1 MAASTPGEPPKGDI
15 DRKALQKIRRRFDS
29 LHQARLQR
37 IQRELPPHQQNYIKL
52 LSLLFHINHPML
64 PGYVNSETPAGLSD
78 FSPSNEQL
86 RIAKSISRSFAY
98 RRRAHRRHL
107 IHGIYLMG
115 SMGSIAHTDKS
126 DFDIWLIHDPQLDAE
141 QRNALSAKATL
152 LEVWGDELGLEVH
165 FFVMDVDSFRRGNRA
180 ALSHESSG
188 TTQQRLLLE
197 EFYRTGIRIAGRYP
211 LWWLVPPEHESDYRS
226 YADRLLEKRFVNP
239 HECLDFGGLQKVP
252 VAEFF
257 SAAHWQLFKG
267 IESPYKAVLKILLM
281 EAYAREYPDIR
292 WLCQQAKAAIY
303 GGCTDLDKL
312 DPYVRLYLRVEQYL
326 LERGEPNRLELA
338 RHCFYFKTE
347 QALSQKQSQSQQ
359 RENWKAALL
368 LSLSS
373 GWGWGQAEFASL
385 DARDSWKIDRV
396 TEERNRLVQ
405 ELSYSYRLLT
415 TFAREHAQEHRVD
428 PADLNLLGRKLYAAL
443 ERRPGK
449 IEYLNPGISKDMLEE
464 QLTLHRVARKDEEGS
479 WFLYRGEID
488 ESERGYHKPL
498 KTSTGLVELL
508 TWCHLNRI
516 TSRGTHFRLYPES
529 GPITAADVSALLG
542 ALRSLCPHD
551 RQPQVPLAALAS
563 VPYVVSCVLFVNV
576 GHDPMAHLAKQGKQL
591 TSSRCNPLSF
601 GAMHVSLLHSLEQLI
616 STSWGELLVVRHDG
630 KVGLLDSICRYL
642 QLAMQ
647 APQGVP
653 APVVNARGFSSNRAS
668 RIAQRIEE
676 VYQNIYHNFSQSEG
690 GLDSRYIIQIDDG
703 YYLIQRGEKEFSWF
717 EMDSM
722 PALLEELGQPL
733 SRYRPTVV
741 DPQTLMGSPI
751 PTILRQNR
759 AGQIQLFF
767 YTARGHTDLY
777 ILDEQGALFCQQI
790 EDADEHHLLVQQ
802 QRFFEQHLD
811 RRDLLSAAEVTGHR
825 RESAQYYRLSK
836 SADGEWWLTDR
847 HPPVG
852 EIPFNYLELRLLSD
866 SADLTKG
873 HFSLVCRN
881 REFSAVE
888 YGDQLYA
895 AVAEQVQAWRRGNK
909 NYPLYLTGVELAGVT
924 TNRSNSTIEM
934 LHLKKRLEEKLNQ
947 ALGGGSRTGT
957 TVRKS

>member
-1 MAASTPGEPPKGDI
+1 MAAPTPGQSPRGDI
-15 DRKALQKIRRRFDS
+15 DRKALQKIRRRFES

-52 LSLLFHINHPML
+52 LPLLFHINHPML
-64 PGYVNSETPAGLSD
+64 PGYVNSDAPAGLSD

-98 RRRAHRRHL
+98 RRRAHRRYL

-126 DFDIWLIHDPQLDAE
+126 DFDIWLIHDPQLDAQ
-141 QRNALSAKATL
+141 QRNALSAKAAL
-152 LEVWGDELGLEVH
+152 LEAWGDELGLEVH
-165 FFVMDVDSFRRGNRA
+165 FFVMDVESFRRGDRA

-188 TTQQRLLLE
+188 STQQHLLLE

-239 HECLDFGGLQKVP
+239 HECLDFGGLQKIS

-267 IESPYKAVLKILLM
+267 IESPYKAVLKLLLM

-292 WLCQQAKAAIY
+292 WLCQQAKTAIY
-303 GGCTDLDKL
+303 GGCTDLAKL

-326 LERGEPNRLELA
+326 LEREEPGRLELA
-338 RHCFYFKTE
+338 RRCFYFKTE
-347 QALSQKQSQSQQ
+347 QALSHLQDPQ

-368 LSLSS
+368 LSLTSQ
-373 GWGWGQAEFASL
+373 WGWGQEEFALL

-415 TFAREHAQEHRVD
+415 TFAREHEQEHRVD
-428 PADLNLLGRKLYAAL
+428 PAELSLLGRKLYAAL

-464 QLTLHRVARKDEEGS
+464 QLTLHQVTRNGEES
-479 WFLYRGEID
+479 NWFLYRGEID
-488 ESERGYHKPL
+488 EPERDYHKPL
-498 KTSTGLVELL
+498 KTSSGLVELL

-516 TSRGTHFRLYPES
+516 TSRGTHFRLYPEAC
-529 GPITAADVSALLG
+529 PVTVADINALLSAL
-542 ALRSLCPHD
+542 RNFCPHD
-551 RQPQVPLAALAS
+551 RQPHVPLTALANA
-563 VPYVVSCVLFVNV
+563 PYAVSCVLFVNV

-591 TSSRCNPLSF
+591 TSNRCNPLSF
-601 GAMHVSLLHSLEQLI
+601 GAMHVSLLRRLEQLVT
-616 STSWGELLVVRHDG
+616 TSWGERLVFRYDG
-630 KVGLLDSICRYL
+630 KTGLLEGLCQYL
-642 QLAMQ
+642 QLALQ
-647 APQGVP
+647 APSGVP
-653 APVVNARGFSSNRAS
+653 APVVNARGFSSNRAGS
-668 RIAQRIEE
+668 IAQRVEE
-676 VYQNIYHNFSQSEG
+676 VYQDIYRSFSRSEG
-690 GLDSRYIIQIDDG
+690 GLDSRYIIQIDDD
-703 YYLIQRGEKEFSWF
+703 YYLIQYSEQKFSYF
-717 EMDSM
+717 EMKGM
-722 PALLEELGQPL
+722 QALLDELGRPL

-741 DPQTLMGSPI
+741 DPQTLVESPI
-751 PTILRQNR
+751 PTILQQNQ

-767 YTARGHTDLY
+767 YTARGYTDLY
-777 ILDEQGALFCQQI
+777 VLDEQGALFCQQI
-790 EDADEHHLLVQQ
+790 EGTDEHHLLVQQ

-811 RRDLLSAAEVTGHR
+811 RRNLLAAAETAHS
-825 RESAQYYRLSK
+825 REPVRYCRLSK
-836 SADGEWWLTDR
+836 RAGGGWRLAER

-852 EIPFNYLELRLLSD
+852 EIPFNYLELHLLSE

-873 HFSLVCRN
+873 HYSLVCRN

-888 YGDQLYA
+888 YGERIFS
-895 AVAEQVQAWRRGNK
+895 AVAEQVQAWRRGHK
-909 NYPLYLTGVELAGVT
+909 NYPLYLTGVELSGVT
-924 TNRSNSTIEM
+924 TSRSNSTIEM
-934 LHLKKRLEEKLNQ
+934 LHLKRDLEEKLNQ
-947 ALGGGSRTGT
+947 ALARFSE
-957 TVRKS
+957 

>member
-1 MAASTPGEPPKGDI
+1 MAASTPGQPPKGDI
-15 DRKALQKIRRRFDS
+15 DRKALQKIRRRFES
-29 LHQARLQR
+29 LHQERLQR

-115 SMGSIAHTDKS
+115 SMGSIAHTDHS

-141 QRNALSAKATL
+141 QCNALSTKASL
-152 LEVWGDELGLEVH
+152 LESWGDELGLEVH
-165 FFVMDVDSFRRGNRA
+165 FFVMDVESFRRGDRA
-180 ALSHESSG
+180 AISHESSG

-226 YADRLLEKRFVNP
+226 YADRLLEKRFVNQ
-239 HECLDFGGLQKVP
+239 HECLDFGGLQKIS

-292 WLCQQAKAAIY
+292 WLCQQTKAAIY
-303 GGCTDLDKL
+303 GGCTDLAKL
-312 DPYVRLYLRVEQYL
+312 DPYVRLYQRVEQYL
-326 LERGEPNRLELA
+326 LERGEQGRLELA
-338 RHCFYFKTE
+338 RRCFYFKTE
-347 QALSQKQSQSQQ
+347 QALSHQQSQQ
-359 RENWKAALL
+359 KENWKAALL

-373 GWGWGQAEFASL
+373 EWGWGQEEFASL
-385 DARDSWKIDRV
+385 DTRDSWKIDRV

-405 ELSYSYRLLT
+405 ELSHSYRLLT

-428 PADLNLLGRKLYAAL
+428 PAELNLLGRKLYAAL

-464 QLTLHRVARKDEEGS
+464 HLTLHQVVRKSGEES
-479 WFLYRGEID
+479 WFLYRGEINVP
-488 ESERGYHKPL
+488 ERDYHKPL
-498 KTSTGLVELL
+498 KTGTGLVELL
-508 TWCHLNRI
+508 AWCHLNQI
-516 TSRGTHFRLYPES
+516 TSRSTHFRLYPES
-529 GPITAADVSALLG
+529 CPITAADVSALSD
-542 ALRSLCPHD
+542 ALRNLCPHNQ
-551 RQPQVPLAALAS
+551 QPEVPLTALANA
-563 VPYVVSCVLFVNV
+563 PYVVSCVLFVNV

-591 TSSRCNPLSF
+591 TSNRCNPLSF
-601 GAMHVSLLHSLEQLI
+601 GAMHVSLLRSLEQLI
-616 STSWGELLVVRHDG
+616 TTSWGELLVVRHDG
-630 KVGLLDSICRYL
+630 KAGLLDSICHYL

-647 APQGVP
+647 APPGVP
-653 APVVNARGFSSNRAS
+653 VPVVNARGFSSTRAS
-668 RIAQRIEE
+668 RIAQRVEE
-676 VYQNIYHNFSQSEG
+676 VYRDIYHNFSQSEHG
-690 GLDSRYIIQIDDG
+690 ADSRYIIQIDDN
-703 YYLIQRGEKEFSWF
+703 YYLIQRGEQEFSWF
-717 EMDSM
+717 EMADM
-722 PALLEELGQPL
+722 QALLEELGQPL

-741 DPQTLMGSPI
+741 DPQTLMDSPI
-751 PTILRQNR
+751 PTILQQNR

-767 YTARGHTDLY
+767 YTARGYTDLY

-790 EDADEHHLLVQQ
+790 EGADEHHLLVQQ

-811 RRDLLSAAEVTGHR
+811 RRDLLSAAGAPHT

-836 SADGEWWLTDR
+836 GAGGRWRLTNR
-847 HPPVG
+847 RPPVG

-866 SADLTKG
+866 SADLAKG
-873 HFSLVCRN
+873 HYSLVCRN
-881 REFSAVE
+881 KEFSAVE
-888 YGDQLYA
+888 YGEQLYA

-909 NYPLYLTGVELAGVT
+909 NYPLYLTGVELSGVT

-934 LHLKKRLEEKLNQ
+934 LHLKKRLEAKLNQ
-947 ALGGGSRTGT
+947 ALARFSE
-957 TVRKS
+957 